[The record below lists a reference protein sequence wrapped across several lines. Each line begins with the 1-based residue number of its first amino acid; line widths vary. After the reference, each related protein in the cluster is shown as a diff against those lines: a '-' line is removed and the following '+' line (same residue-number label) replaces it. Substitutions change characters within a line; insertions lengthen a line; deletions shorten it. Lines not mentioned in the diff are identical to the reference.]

1 MLTRTAMHDD
11 WNGYKNVRNFN
22 ACLDERDCMSFGT
35 FTKLFRYVSKGMHKQ
50 QIYCKHNQIYF
61 QLGTSSMNSKVTGE
75 GDGAAEVK
83 KKPLQFSDINSDF

>member
-35 FTKLFRYVSKGMHKQ
+35 FTKLFRYVSKGMHKKNLLQ
-50 QIYCKHNQIYF
+50 TFRKEWYF
-61 QLGTSSMNSKVTGE
+61 TMSQKIMKL
-75 GDGAAEVK
+75 AH
-83 KKPLQFSDINSDF
+83 

>member
-35 FTKLFRYVSKGMHKQ
+35 FTKSFRYVSKGMHKQ
-50 QIYCKHNQIYF
+50 N
-61 QLGTSSMNSKVTGE
+61 L
-75 GDGAAEVK
+75 
-83 KKPLQFSDINSDF
+83 LQT